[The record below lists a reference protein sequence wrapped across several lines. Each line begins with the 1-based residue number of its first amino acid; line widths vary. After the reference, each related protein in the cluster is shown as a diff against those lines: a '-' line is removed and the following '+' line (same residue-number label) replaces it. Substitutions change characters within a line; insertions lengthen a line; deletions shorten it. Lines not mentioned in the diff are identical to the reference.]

1 MSQSRILA
9 GQYTQVRYRQFAPGP
24 LLRALRA
31 LLGWLC
37 WPLALPAAGLSRLSD
52 DLFRTF
58 SEAFSLVP
66 YVFGVILR
74 YEFYRFALRRCGRNV
89 IVEFGTVFLYRD
101 VSVGSH
107 VNVARNV
114 IVHHCDLGDYVLVGE
129 GSSLLSGSRY
139 HGFQRTDLPMVLQGG
154 AKTRIRIGED
164 CWIGARSVVMADVG
178 RGSIVGA
185 GSVVT
190 RGVQPYSIAAGNPAR
205 LLRRRGEKPPAEGP
219 ERS

>member
-1 MSQSRILA
+1 MPEAKVLA
-9 GQYTQVRYRQFAPGP
+9 GRYTEVRYRQFAPGP
-24 LLRALRA
+24 LLGAVRAF
-31 LLGWLC
+31 LGWLC
-37 WPLALPAAGLSRLSD
+37 WPLALPAAGLARLSD

-89 IVEFGTVFLYRD
+89 IIESGTVFLYRD
-101 VSVGSH
+101 VSLGSN
-107 VNVARNV
+107 VNVARQV

-129 GSSLLSGSRY
+129 GSSLLSGARY
-139 HGFQRTDLPMVLQGG
+139 HNFERTDLPMVLQGG
-154 AKTRIRIGED
+154 RKTRIRIDED
-164 CWIGARSVVMADVG
+164 CWIGVRSVVMADVG

-190 RGVQPYSIAAGNPAR
+190 RKVEPYSIVAGNPAR
-205 LLRRRGEKPPAEGP
+205 LIRKRTGPGPAA
-219 ERS
+219 S